1 MAHLRRCPGLAQ
13 ETELSRFVTQISFA
27 NDLEGYGA
35 SQIHI
40 EGLVGDAHC
49 PHDPTR
55 LVCHPHP
62 ASPHSSRNGRTRD
75 PASAPSALAAANPV
89 TESASSVVVDS

>member
-49 PHDPTR
+49 PTTQLDWSAIRIQHHLIVLEMGEHATQRQPPQRWLLLIQSLNPLPR
-55 LVCHPHP
+55 L
-62 ASPHSSRNGRTRD
+62 
-75 PASAPSALAAANPV
+75 L
-89 TESASSVVVDS
+89 